1 MAAEENNFAKNKRDC
16 QRRNYGHFIDNL
28 LPLFISFFAIT
39 LMPED
44 ENQGAGS
51 AVCLRL
57 KLSKSNLCDFLH
69 YQSSLKSPQCV
80 SNRAFHKMYIVYTFI
95 FKELDIKNDHA
106 Y

>member
-1 MAAEENNFAKNKRDC
+1 MAEEIIFLLKKKRDC
-16 QRRNYGHFIDNL
+16 QRQNYGHFIDNL
-28 LPLFISFFAIT
+28 LPLFISFFAIS

-51 AVCLRL
+51 TVCLRS

-69 YQSSLKSPQCV
+69 YHSSLKNPKCL
-80 SNRAFHKMYIVYTFI
+80 SNRAFRI
-95 FKELDIKNDHA
+95 FKELGIKNDHA